1 MINESQQEQASLHV
15 LGALDQIE
23 GQAFEEE
30 LRGSIELREFV
41 RGMKHAAVLL
51 ARLVPQHQ
59 PPPQLRDKILQQ
71 ISGQPAS
78 TGNEP
83 RPLGSV
89 LPGLRFVNADDE
101 GGWKALPVPG
111 AWIKL
116 LSLDRERGYA
126 VVLGKLGPGVR
137 YPAHR
142 HETPEDLVVLTG
154 DLHISGHRLGPGDYH
169 HADAGSQHEVNYSVE
184 GCTLLSVLDVTNP
197 LVELASA

>member
-1 MINESQQEQASLHV
+1 MTLPALAEWPGFIA
-15 LGALDQIE
+15 ALD
-23 GQAFEEE
+23 
-30 LRGSIELREFV
+30 
-41 RGMKHAAVLL
+41 
-51 ARLVPQHQ
+51 
-59 PPPQLRDKILQQ
+59 
-71 ISGQPAS
+71 
-78 TGNEP
+78 
-83 RPLGSV
+83 
-89 LPGLRFVNADDE
+89 
-101 GGWKALPVPG
+101 
-111 AWIKL
+111 
-116 LSLDRERGYA
+116 ERGYA

>member
-1 MINESQQEQASLHV
+1 MIHESQQEQASLHV

-23 GQAFEEE
+23 RQVFEEE

-41 RGMKHAAVLL
+41 RDMKHAAVLF
-51 ARLVPQHQ
+51 AGLVPQHQ
-59 PPPQLRDKILQQ
+59 PPPRLRDKILQQ

-78 TGNEP
+78 TGDEP
-83 RPLGSV
+83 KPLGAL
-89 LPGLRFVNADDE
+89 LPGLRFVNGDDE

-116 LSLDRERGYA
+116 LSLDRERGFA

-137 YPAHR
+137 YPAHY

-154 DLHISGHRLGPGDYH
+154 DLHISGQRLGPGDYH
-169 HADAGSQHEVNYSVE
+169 HADAGSHHDVNYSVE
-184 GCTLLSVLDVTNP
+184 GCTLLAVLDVTNP
-197 LVELASA
+197 LVELAAG